1 MYTDVR
7 LSGEARNVWPFCG
20 LILASPEVDNDC
32 CGGDDDDDDDEEEE
46 EEEVEGE
53 TPKGKR
59 EKRGVVYLE

>member
-20 LILASPEVDNDC
+20 LILASPEVDDNDC
-32 CGGDDDDDDDEEEE
+32 DDDEEE

-59 EKRGVVYLE
+59 EKRGVVYLD